1 MSFQGCFKEGPFC
14 TLNPGNAF
22 WPSILEQVCTSAV
35 AHARAVVLL
44 LVLHLMTHLLSQHLQ
59 GWGLHIRWRS
69 TVPEGTTSHGDLS
82 QKKEPGPQ
90 QSFSSREAPETRF
103 CQCPIGT
110 LALCSCLGDLRNS
123 RAARQPPANLG
134 SWLSLVPDQIP
145 RTGAFDSLLHQAGS
159 HSPRL
164 PAHPSARPDHT
175 DPTFRPALR
184 PQVTGQLSLPQV
196 PACPSARPVS
206 RLVLAKPGS

>member
-1 MSFQGCFKEGPFC
+1 MCFSSSSCSGGSSSAGP
-14 TLNPGNAF
+14 A
-22 WPSILEQVCTSAV
+22 SDDTSAESASPRV
-35 AHARAVVLL
+35 GPAHQVEKHSSRGYNLP
-44 LVLHLMTHLLSQHLQ
+44 
-59 GWGLHIRWRS
+59 WRS
-69 TVPEGTTSHGDLS
+69 FT
-82 QKKEPGPQ
+82 KKEPGPQ
-90 QSFSSREAPETRF
+90 QSFSSREGPETRF

-123 RAARQPPANLG
+123 RAARQPPANLA

-145 RTGAFDSLLHQAGS
+145 KTRAFDSLLHQAGS

-196 PACPSARPVS
+196 PSLPSARPVS
-206 RLVLAKPGS
+206 RLVLAKLGS